1 MALAVIALVVVDPRL
16 AVFGDLPVVSVV
28 VNVLAIPVADAV
40 MLYGLSA
47 GLVAAGVPPL
57 ARC

>member
-1 MALAVIALVVVDPRL
+1 MALAVIARLVV
-16 AVFGDLPVVSVV
+16 FGGLPVVSVV
-28 VNVLAIPVADAV
+28 VNVLAIPVAGAV

-47 GLVAAGVPPL
+47 GLVAAGVPSL